1 MKTKTKTKTKQQSKT
16 IEYIIAVPQNWQM
29 RNAFLSEIVRDH
41 NLIGLGWVD
50 EEQQIMAIGFKL
62 GKYFAGQP
70 REIQTFGAVILKESV
85 K

>member
-1 MKTKTKTKTKQQSKT
+1 MKTKTKTKQQSKT
-16 IEYIIAVPQNWQM
+16 IEYILAIPQNWQR

-41 NLIGLGWVD
+41 NLIGLSWVD

-62 GKYFAGQP
+62 GKYFQQP
-70 REIQTFGAVILKESV
+70 SEIETFGAVILKEKV